1 MFVDLTCWRGFVT
14 RTNTVKKEKTLFQN
28 SASCR
33 PAPAYRNNFRAKDI
47 MTNFS
52 DELIQKVWEKG
63 FKIENIDADVYR
75 KDAADAWIQRDKYGK
90 QEEFGW
96 SIDHVYPQKS
106 GGDKNINNLRP
117 LHWENNNS
125 KSDNYPNYRVVKTA
139 DGNKNIAVDQLRI
152 VHEKLQEKLS
162 LLYHILTF

>member
-1 MFVDLTCWRGFVT
+1 
-14 RTNTVKKEKTLFQN
+14 
-28 SASCR
+28 
-33 PAPAYRNNFRAKDI
+33 

-63 FKIENIDADVYR
+63 FVIENVDPEVYR
-75 KDAADAWIQRDKYGK
+75 KDAADALIKRDKYGK

-96 SIDHVYPQKS
+96 SIDHVYPQKR

-125 KSDNYPNYRVVKTA
+125 KSDNYPHYRVVKTA

-162 LLYHILTF
+162 LLYHIPTF